1 MMLRILPPPADP
13 MGRSMQA
20 RARPWRAGT
29 RPPAGFALL
38 AAIASLAALCGCER
52 RQEAL
57 PGECAPVR
65 IAAGMSEAGAEQRAA
80 LLDRPPSAL
89 YSLVACAGAVRGT
102 PPGGSEAFASWEGG
116 AVSRWKVEPID
127 DGVRLTSPELQPE
140 LGEVNTLR
148 LVLTPGGA
156 TSVAIIPLVRTQ
168 QKEERQR
175 EHRLFEIALERDAEP
190 DEPVT
195 LEVDLTEAVRGNWG
209 DVTAGGPLERIE
221 ILLPFARAE
230 KVRVLEASLLGA
242 GALYEGAAAA
252 ARPVELDGL
261 IRPSWYVHGG
271 SSVRFRITLPAG
283 VPELR
288 WHDGGLLQAGDR
300 VVRLLAGGESIE
312 LSRATGPGAWDH
324 RRVSLQRWA
333 GRRVT
338 LELSTEGGGI
348 GLFGEPRVLLPRA
361 EPQPP
366 GVILY
371 MIDTLRADRLGAWGY
386 GGPAASP
393 FLDRLAK
400 EGVMFGNAISS
411 SCWTKPAIP
420 TLMTGIW
427 PTTHRV
433 GATSYSD
440 RLPAGVPLVQ
450 ERFRDAGWRTGSFS
464 ASPLGSTLSGLE
476 RGFGTV
482 APPRRW
488 RGKVGELGQVSAAQL
503 HAEMLSWLMEE
514 PDQPAFA
521 YVHTLEVHE
530 FHRGLYRPEGGRD
543 RYAGY
548 DRAVQDADR
557 NLQRLVDDLR
567 EVTGRTSWLLV
578 VVSDHGHSMD
588 EHGQRGHGQSLFQ
601 SEIHIPL
608 IFWAPGLLPPSRSD
622 IPVGL
627 PDVAPTL
634 LDLAGLPAIPGI
646 DGHSLAG
653 VLRGT
658 GAPPRSYV
666 ASALLRY
673 IWKPEAPRQF
683 ALVSNDLG
691 KIIRTS
697 DEREFRFDLGSDPT
711 EQHDLTGAHGA
722 IAAYLEEWLSGQ
734 SAAARAFDERYGGTI
749 QGALDAGQSDRL
761 RSLGYLD

>member
-1 MMLRILPPPADP
+1 MTRTLSPAPEDP

-20 RARPWRAGT
+20 GARPWRAGT
-29 RPPAGFALL
+29 RPPACVALL
-38 AAIASLAALCGCER
+38 AAIAMVAALCGCAR
-52 RQEAL
+52 RGEAL
-57 PGECAPVR
+57 PEECAPST
-65 IAAGMSEAGAEQRAA
+65 IAAGIGDAGADDHAA
-80 LLDRPPSAL
+80 LRDRSSSAL
-89 YSLVACAGAVRGT
+89 FSLITCAGAVRGA
-102 PPGGSEAFASWEGG
+102 PPGGSAAFASWEGA

-140 LGEVNTLR
+140 LGEVHRLR

-156 TSVAIIPLVRTQ
+156 TRVAIIPLVRMQ
-168 QKEERQR
+168 QGETRQR
-175 EHRLFEIALERDAEP
+175 QHRLFDIALERDAGP

-209 DVTAGGPLERIE
+209 DVTSGGSLERIE
-221 ILLPFARAE
+221 ITLPFARAE
-230 KVRVLEASLLGA
+230 SVRLLEASLLGA
-242 GALYEGAAAA
+242 GALYEDAAAA

-283 VPELR
+283 APELR

-300 VVRLLAGGESIE
+300 VVRLVAGGESIE
-312 LSRATGPGAWDH
+312 LSRAAGTGAWNH

-333 GRRVT
+333 GRQVA
-338 LELSTEGGGI
+338 LELTTEGGGI
-348 GLFGEPRVLLPRA
+348 GLFGEPRVLLPREA
-361 EPQPP
+361 PQPP

-386 GGPAASP
+386 TGPAASP
-393 FLDRLAK
+393 FLDRLAS
-400 EGVMFGNAISS
+400 EGVMFGKAISS

-488 RGKVGELGQVSAAQL
+488 RGEVGELGQVSAAQL
-503 HAEMLSWLMEE
+503 HEELLSWLMEE
-514 PDQPAFA
+514 PDQPVFA

-530 FHRGLYRPEGGRD
+530 YHRGLYQPEGGRD

-557 NLQRLVDDLR
+557 HLQRLVEDLR
-567 EVTGRTSWLLV
+567 E
-578 VVSDHGHSMD
+578 
-588 EHGQRGHGQSLFQ
+588 
-601 SEIHIPL
+601 
-608 IFWAPGLLPPSRSD
+608 
-622 IPVGL
+622 
-627 PDVAPTL
+627 
-634 LDLAGLPAIPGI
+634 
-646 DGHSLAG
+646 
-653 VLRGT
+653 
-658 GAPPRSYV
+658 
-666 ASALLRY
+666 
-673 IWKPEAPRQF
+673 
-683 ALVSNDLG
+683 
-691 KIIRTS
+691 
-697 DEREFRFDLGSDPT
+697 
-711 EQHDLTGAHGA
+711 
-722 IAAYLEEWLSGQ
+722 
-734 SAAARAFDERYGGTI
+734 
-749 QGALDAGQSDRL
+749 
-761 RSLGYLD
+761 